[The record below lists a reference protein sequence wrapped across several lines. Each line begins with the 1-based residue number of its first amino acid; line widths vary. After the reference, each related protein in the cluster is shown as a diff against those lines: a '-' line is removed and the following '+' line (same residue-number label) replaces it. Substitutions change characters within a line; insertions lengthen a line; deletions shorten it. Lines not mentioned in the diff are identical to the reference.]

1 MVWWFGGLASWVWLF
16 GSWVGFGAGA
26 VGRLGGFA
34 VPGWMD
40 DLLGFGFGVLVI
52 WVVGCFGWFGLH
64 LRLCD
69 RLVSGDGWA
78 IWLYLAFGWCFAVCW
93 VWRGLAGCCC
103 AGLGLVGLG
112 VLGLAGYC
120 LVSYC
125 GLW

>member
-1 MVWWFGGLASWVWLF
+1 
-16 GSWVGFGAGA
+16 
-26 VGRLGGFA
+26 
-34 VPGWMD
+34 MD

-93 VWRGLAGCCC
+93 VWWGLAGCCC

-125 GLW
+125 GLWFGFGFGFARYVRVFRSRFGIGFGGFSS

>member
-1 MVWWFGGLASWVWLF
+1 MVWGFGGLASWVWLL

-34 VPGWMD
+34 VPGCMD

-69 RLVSGDGWA
+69 RLVSGGGWV

-93 VWRGLAGCCC
+93 VWWVWWDVA
-103 AGLGLVGLG
+103 ALVW
-112 VLGLAGYC
+112 VWW
-120 LVSYC
+120 V
-125 GLW
+125 WVF